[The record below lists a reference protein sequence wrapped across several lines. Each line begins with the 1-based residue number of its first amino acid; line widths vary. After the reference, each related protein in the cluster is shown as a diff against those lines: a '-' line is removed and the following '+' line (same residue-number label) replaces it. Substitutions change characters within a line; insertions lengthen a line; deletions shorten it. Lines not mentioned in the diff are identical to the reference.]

1 MHVIKAI
8 QWERY
13 ALHQLDTITDFIK
26 YTDKSASGSGPKR
39 AEQLVDA
46 LVNAVEGLKNFPE
59 SNPVDK
65 GLQTKIPV
73 RRMLVSKRYEI
84 RYLIDGNQI
93 IHIVAVYHVKQ
104 ARPSISINKSRR

>member
-39 AEQLVDA
+39 AEQLVESIFKE
-46 LVNAVEGLKNFPE
+46 VEGLIDFHE
-59 SNPVDK
+59 SYPV
-65 GLQTKIPV
+65 I
-73 RRMLVSKRYEI
+73 
-84 RYLIDGNQI
+84 
-93 IHIVAVYHVKQ
+93 
-104 ARPSISINKSRR
+104 

>member
-13 ALHQLDTITDFIK
+13 ALHQLYEITNFIK

-59 SNPVDK
+59 SYPVVK
-65 GLQTKIPV
+65 GLQAETPV
-73 RRMLVSKRYEI
+73 RRVLVSKRYEL
-84 RYLIDGNQI
+84 R
-93 IHIVAVYHVKQ
+93 
-104 ARPSISINKSRR
+104 

>member
-13 ALHQLDTITDFIK
+13 ALHQLYEITNFIK

-46 LVNAVEGLKNFPE
+46 LVNAVEGLKDFPE
-59 SNPVDK
+59 SHPVIGRVQAK
-65 GLQTKIPV
+65 KPV
-73 RRMLVSKRYEI
+73 RRMLVNKRYEL
-84 RYLIDGNQI
+84 R
-93 IHIVAVYHVKQ
+93 
-104 ARPSISINKSRR
+104 